1 MAGGIK
7 CEPYVCYEKMEI
19 NLGWINQNANYPTFV
34 QKETAFGV
42 NFVSYSKPLSHN
54 GVKT

>member
-34 QKETAFGV
+34 QKEIAFGV